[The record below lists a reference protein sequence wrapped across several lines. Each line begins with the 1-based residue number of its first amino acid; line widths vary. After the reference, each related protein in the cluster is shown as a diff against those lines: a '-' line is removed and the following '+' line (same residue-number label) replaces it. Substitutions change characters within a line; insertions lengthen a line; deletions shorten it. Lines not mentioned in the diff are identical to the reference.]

1 METLITA
8 VKETLCSS
16 PLPREK
22 VKFFLETSQ
31 HNNGD
36 ARMETSLE
44 KAFLQ
49 TSFAITIKS
58 WEIKSVKV

>member
-8 VKETLCSS
+8 AMETVCSS

-22 VKFFLETSQ
+22 VRFFLETSQ

-44 KAFLQ
+44 NAFLQ
-49 TSFAITIKS
+49 TNSFTIT
-58 WEIKSVKV
+58 VKVGKLSQ